1 MTELKRRRVE
11 KNLTQEQLA
20 AIIGVGQSAIANWET
35 GMRKPDVITLIQL
48 AKALDCTA
56 DDLLVDIKEKEV

>member
-11 KNLTQEQLA
+11 KGMTQEQLA
-20 AIIGVGQSAIANWET
+20 AAVGVVQSSIANWES
-35 GMRKPDVITLIQL
+35 GSRKPDIMALIQL
-48 AKALDCTA
+48 AKILDCTA